1 MFSSCKVLSV
11 EINPRFP
18 ISSLVQFSCTGATR
32 MTRPLCV
39 EKRSISTSASRVS
52 SFGLDTRPRAFV
64 FRRTRRSTRP
74 ASRFRDSSRVTPSRT
89 RSAAASARVER
100 VWSCCSPE
108 DTSRSSPL
116 SRHEVQGGA
125 DAPQGLRAPHQGVQR
140 GTRRP
145 PAARR
150 SPRSRGIVRTTCRSG
165 PDESAPRVLTGR
177 FPRDFGRLLL
187 LRRVATFRAR
197 EGKSF

>member
-1 MFSSCKVLSV
+1 M
-11 EINPRFP
+11 
-18 ISSLVQFSCTGATR
+18 QFSCTGD
-32 MTRPLCV
+32 
-39 EKRSISTSASRVS
+39 SDDSTALWRREASRRRLRARRRSV
-52 SFGLDTRPRAFV
+52 DTRPRAFV

-140 GTRRP
+140 GMRRP

-150 SPRSRGIVRTTCRSG
+150 SPRSRGIVRTARSG

-197 EGKSF
+197 EGKCF